1 MKQASFLRRTARS
14 KYVALLAVTVVLA
27 AVFTIIKP
35 DYIGVDNIKNIMVAM
50 SFTGT
55 LAVGMTMLL
64 IAGEVDLAAGVEAC
78 LSGVICAIL
87 IESGLAW
94 PIAIIVTIA
103 FGAFCGLINV
113 FFVNVLNLMGFIATI
128 GIMSVF
134 TGIIR
139 ILTSSKSMPV
149 SDKTFWAIGSTKLF
163 GIIPLPF
170 LIMVV
175 LMLIYGFVLNYTSF
189 GRNVYLIGGN
199 RRAAR
204 LCGVNQKKVVA
215 ILYINNGALAAV
227 AGIVLA
233 ARMHS
238 ASPMAGSTGAL
249 DAITV
254 AVLGGVAFIGG
265 IGKLGGVFIGLL
277 LLTVFNVGL
286 TATGFQSYWQI
297 IAQGALL
304 ILALSV
310 DFFSENSRRKALE
323 REEAAVNSNS

>member
-1 MKQASFLRRTARS
+1 MKSSFLKRTARS
-14 KYVALLAVTVVLA
+14 KYAALIVVTIILA
-27 AVFTIIKP
+27 AMFSIIKP
-35 DYIGVDNIKNIMVAM
+35 DYLGVDNLKNIMAAM

-55 LAVGMTMLL
+55 LAVGMTLL
-64 IAGEVDLAAGVEAC
+64 ILAGEVDLAAGVEAC
-78 LSGVICAIL
+78 LSGVICAML
-87 IESGLAW
+87 IQAGLIW
-94 PIAIIVTIA
+94 PVAVVVTIL
-103 FGAFCGLINV
+103 FGACCGLINA
-113 FFVNVLNLMGFIATI
+113 FFVNVLNIMGFIATI

-139 ILTSSKSMPV
+139 VLTSSKSMPV
-149 SDKTFWAIGSTKLF
+149 ADKSFWAIGSTKLF
-163 GIIPLPF
+163 GVIPLPF
-170 LIMVV
+170 VI
-175 LMLIYGFVLNYTSF
+175 MLILMIIYAFVLNHTSF
-189 GRNVYLIGGN
+189 GRNIYLIGGN

-204 LCGVNQKKVVA
+204 LCGVNQKKVVT

-265 IGKLGGVFIGLL
+265 IGSLGGVFIGLL

-323 REEAAVNSNS
+323 REEAAVKGNS